1 MARDRIAF
9 HIRDIGGFRGH
20 ASLYKL
26 DPPFVSVDGLDA
38 DQIEMHEYVIVSAV
52 DLPSVLSSYH
62 SCETYVFPAN
72 ADGQIVDFGE
82 IAGVKD
88 VKDHQMALDE
98 IEYRIEKAIG
108 GNAYG
113 AIEGHSS

>member
-1 MARDRIAF
+1 MARDQIAF
-9 HIRDIGGFRGH
+9 HIRDIEGFRGH

-38 DQIEMHEYVIVSAV
+38 DQIEMHEYVIASAV
-52 DLPSVLSSYH
+52 DLPGIMGSFH

-72 ADGQIVDFGE
+72 SDGQITDYIE

-108 GNAYG
+108 RNTYG
-113 AIEGHSS
+113 AIEDHSS